1 MTVGACLREGL
12 YLGLISGTSM
22 DGVDAVAVE
31 LGPDRLHTVAALTHA
46 YAPALRR
53 RLHEVIAP
61 DARLT
66 LHELASLDI
75 AVGRAFAAAA
85 TAVLQNAGRTAD
97 EVIAIGS
104 HGQTLRHGPHEAL
117 PYTVQIG
124 DPATI
129 TAGLGAITV
138 ADFRSLDIAY
148 GGEGAPLVPPFHAWA
163 LRSATEN
170 RVIANVGGIANLTLL
185 SAGSAAPGDGFDSGP
200 GNCLMDEWSMQ
211 ERGLPYD
218 DEGAWAAR
226 GSVSQ
231 ALLTQ
236 LLAEPYYAAPPPKST
251 GREVFN
257 LAYLRRHLR
266 PGDELA
272 AVDVQATLAELT
284 VETLAR
290 EIERSAAAWASG
302 VTALYVC
309 GGGARNR
316 HLMTRLAQRLAP
328 LGVHSTSDLGL
339 DPCMIEATAF
349 AWLAAMRVSG
359 QPVTLTTGARVP
371 ALLLG
376 GVYRPA
382 P

>member
-1 MTVGACLREGL
+1 LTAVPASLREGL

-31 LGPDRLHTVAALTHA
+31 LERNRLHTLAALTYA
-46 YAPALRR
+46 YAPALRQ
-53 RLHEVIAP
+53 RLHEIISP

-75 AVGRAFAAAA
+75 AVGHAFAAAA
-85 TAVLQNAGRTAD
+85 LAVLQSAARTARD
-97 EVIAIGS
+97 VSAIGS
-104 HGQTLRHGPHEAL
+104 HGQTLRHGPREAT
-117 PYTVQIG
+117 PYTMQIG

-129 TAGLGAITV
+129 TATVGALTV
-138 ADFRSLDIAY
+138 ADFRRLDIAY

-163 LRSATEN
+163 LGSSTEN
-170 RVIANVGGIANLTLL
+170 RVIANIGGIANLTLL
-185 SAGSAAPGDGFDSGP
+185 TAGSSAPSVGFDTGP

-211 ERGLPYD
+211 ERSLPYD
-218 DEGAWAAR
+218 DEGAWAAQ
-226 GSVSQ
+226 GMVSPD
-231 ALLTQ
+231 
-236 LLAEPYYAAPPPKST
+236 LLADLLADPYYASPPPKST

-257 LAYLRRHLR
+257 LAYLRQRLL
-266 PGDELA
+266 PGRGLA
-272 AVDVQATLAELT
+272 PVDVQATLAELT

-290 EIERSAAAWASG
+290 EIERLPPGWTS
-302 VTALYVC
+302 ALYVC

-316 HLMTRLAQRLAP
+316 HLMSRLAQRLAP
-328 LGVHSTSDLGL
+328 LAVHPTSELGL
-339 DPCMIEATAF
+339 DPSMVEATAF

-359 QPVTLTTGARVP
+359 QAVSLTTGARVP

-376 GVYRPA
+376 AVYSPA